1 MKQYRAAIIGTG
13 SSVGNHLNA
22 LRQFQDRVEL
32 VAAVDIEEARVK
44 AFCEQNGVTR
54 WYTNATDM
62 LSATQP
68 DLVCIVTPPGTH
80 LDLTLESLRAGAWVN
95 CEKPLCASLA
105 QFDQIEK
112 AEASTGRYVGTALQ
126 WRFGSGAKHLKR
138 LIDAGEMG
146 RPLVGVCHTLWYRTL
161 AYYQVPWRGKW
172 ATETG
177 GVTSTLG
184 IHITDLFLWLM
195 GDWQEIRAML
205 GTLDRLIEVEDVSM
219 GIVKFE
225 NGAMGNI
232 TNTVLAPRQDTY
244 LRLDF
249 QRATVELTALYRGAN
264 ADWHYSIADGSP
276 DAEAL
281 PLWQTIEKDTPGS
294 HAEVLVDFLDSMDR
308 GERPLVS
315 GLEARRVLEFNASLY
330 KAAFT
335 GLPVVRGSIT
345 LDDPFYYS
353 MNGSLQTLE
362 GA

>member
-1 MKQYRAAIIGTG
+1 
-13 SSVGNHLNA
+13 
-22 LRQFQDRVEL
+22 
-32 VAAVDIEEARVK
+32 
-44 AFCEQNGVTR
+44 
-54 WYTNATDM
+54 
-62 LSATQP
+62 
-68 DLVCIVTPPGTH
+68 
-80 LDLTLESLRAGAWVN
+80 
-95 CEKPLCASLA
+95 
-105 QFDQIEK
+105 
-112 AEASTGRYVGTALQ
+112 
-126 WRFGSGAKHLKR
+126 
-138 LIDAGEMG
+138 
-146 RPLVGVCHTLWYRTL
+146 
-161 AYYQVPWRGKW
+161 
-172 ATETG
+172 
-177 GVTSTLG
+177 
-184 IHITDLFLWLM
+184 
-195 GDWQEIRAML
+195 
-205 GTLDRLIEVEDVSM
+205 M